1 MILQILK
8 PQKNTDAH
16 RPDPVRLVPA
26 IRMYQNADSPEATCG
41 RAEPGQWMRGKLQI
55 KTALAPRA
63 ALLSG
68 IPLIHRGVPRQV
80 ATGGVCAPGV
90 RPSGVPLAVG

>member
-41 RAEPGQWMRGKLQI
+41 RAEPGQ
-55 KTALAPRA
+55 
-63 ALLSG
+63 
-68 IPLIHRGVPRQV
+68 
-80 ATGGVCAPGV
+80 
-90 RPSGVPLAVG
+90 